1 MSNAAIRESV
11 SPFFV
16 STNGRN
22 MNMNDRTNARRNRLV
37 AATYAAGQCDAARLA
52 LLLDIELIEAERLAA
67 YDAACER
74 DDTASMRR
82 MLANAERRERRTR
95 H

>member
-1 MSNAAIRESV
+1 MNNAAIRESV

-16 STNGRN
+16 LTAGTH
-22 MNMNDRTNARRNRLV
+22 MTHDRTNQRRNRLI
-37 AATYAAGQCDAARLA
+37 AATHAVSTCDAARLA
-52 LLLDIELIEAERLAA
+52 LLLGIELIEAERLAA
-67 YDAACER
+67 YDEACER